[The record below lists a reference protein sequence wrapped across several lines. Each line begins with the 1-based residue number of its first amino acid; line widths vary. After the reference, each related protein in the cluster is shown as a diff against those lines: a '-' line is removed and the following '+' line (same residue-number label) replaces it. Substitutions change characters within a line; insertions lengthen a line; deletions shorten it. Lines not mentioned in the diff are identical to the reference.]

1 MVVKI
6 EFNDET
12 GTLTFPYNPQSF
24 DDELTSN
31 SQTTPIPYSNHNVVV
46 TGGGNNPKRIV
57 LTGHFSGDD
66 KETNYKALSKFQFSK
81 ELQRLYFA
89 SDRYYLGFLRT
100 CKKTYGGG
108 RTNFIDYVAT
118 FETISSVIFGDTQR
132 TSGINAGNIT
142 TFVEEITGQHDGAGD
157 IVLSDGTNDVTI
169 AEADLVG
176 NAYFRYSFVKMISS
190 GTAGQISI
198 SKFGVIEVDDNAGFT
213 SPTYVTSQITGLL
226 QLAAA
231 ANITTV
237 TATNVTGTPTKKF
250 RDGYSA

>member
-1 MVVKI
+1 MAVKI

-31 SQTTPIPYSNHNVVV
+31 RQVTPIPFANHNVIV
-46 TGGGNNPKRIV
+46 TGGGNNPKKIV

-89 SDRYYLGFLRT
+89 DDRYYLGFLT
-100 CKKTYGGG
+100 NCKKTYGGG

-132 TSGINAGNIT
+132 TSGTNAGNIT

-157 IVLSDGTNDVTI
+157 IVISDGTNEITI
-169 AEADLVG
+169 DENDLSG
-176 NAYFRYSFVKMISS
+176 NPYFRYSFVKMISS

-198 SKFGVIEVDDNAGFT
+198 SKFGVVEVDDNGSFT
-213 SPTYVTSQITGLL
+213 SPTYITSQVTGLI
-226 QLAAA
+226 QLEAG
-231 ANITTV
+231 ANITSV
-237 TATNVTGTPTKKF
+237 TLTNTTGTPVKKF